1 MKQIKFGTSGWRA
14 IISED
19 FTFANVRLV
28 AQAIADYIKTEHKK
42 KRTKNNLQI
51 IKYKSQ
57 TGCSKFRM

>member
-28 AQAIADYIKTEHKK
+28 VQAIADYIKTEHKNK
-42 KRTKNNLQI
+42 KIKN
-51 IKYKSQ
+51 KSVVIGYD
-57 TGCSKFRM
+57 TRFL